1 MSWLR
6 EKIIKAIKRSP
17 VSRLGWKQFRKRGAG
32 IGAGTTTA
40 DMSGNAVFDL
50 RNNAEMRR
58 ISGRVWFLAGQSK
71 ALPRLLSG
79 KSQVQLELPS
89 LFFLLGCDDYAHKQ
103 EYYAKNCY
111 SYSQDKREFLK
122 KITCQGYGYNSLT
135 QIRYHFTDKLSA
147 FFSNDYHQF
156 NFIIQNKRCQGD
168 LDGKRWKR

>member
-1 MSWLR
+1 MNWL
-6 EKIIKAIKRSP
+6 I
-17 VSRLGWKQFRKRGAG
+17 
-32 IGAGTTTA
+32 
-40 DMSGNAVFDL
+40 N
-50 RNNAEMRR
+50 
-58 ISGRVWFLAGQSK
+58 GRVLFLAGQSK

-135 QIRYHFTDKLSA
+135 QVRYHFTDKLSA

-156 NFIIQNKRCQGD
+156 NFIIQNKRCQGENRVICA
-168 LDGKRWKR
+168 GKTSSLAIALGGGGVVWFT